1 KAKEQ
6 YKQLFN
12 EFSIDDLKTVT
23 AFFNLWIKYM

>member
-1 KAKEQ
+1 

-23 AFFNLWIKYM
+23 AFFNLWVKHM